1 MTEREG
7 DRTVDRDPEQK
18 QNKANA
24 AEYGRIRYEAND
36 EIKRKERLYLLP
48 GGVKRSWAE
57 LQVNT
62 GKEL

>member
-18 QNKANA
+18 QNKSNTV
-24 AEYGRIRYEAND
+24 EYG
-36 EIKRKERLYLLP
+36 EIEREERLYFLS

-57 LQVNT
+57 LQVNS